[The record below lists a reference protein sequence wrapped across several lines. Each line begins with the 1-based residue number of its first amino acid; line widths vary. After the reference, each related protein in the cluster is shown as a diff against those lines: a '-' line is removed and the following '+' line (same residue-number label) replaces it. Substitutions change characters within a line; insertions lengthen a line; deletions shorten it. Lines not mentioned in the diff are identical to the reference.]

1 MAAGRGNWF
10 DVANV
15 IFLFVFALLMLF
27 PFYHVFALSTSSGPG
42 LATGAS
48 NYMPVGFNIDAY
60 RMVVQNPELLGAYF
74 NSVRYA
80 AIGTAIFILATSL
93 AAYPLT
99 IRGFWLNKPA
109 TLLYVVT
116 LFLSASLI
124 PTYLLYRT
132 LGLLDTI
139 WVMVLPGAVTVF
151 GVIVFRTNFQTLGS
165 ELREAAYMDGAGDF
179 RVLFR
184 IVLPLSKPVIATMA
198 LFRIVEIW
206 NDFGTPFI
214 YIRDERLQPL
224 TILLRRLLVTLEITD
239 VSRDRSLQD
248 LLLEVERDPVP
259 IQAFRAA
266 SIIVT
271 TLPILLVYPFI
282 QRYFV
287 KGLLIGALKQ

>member
-1 MAAGRGNWF
+1 MTARHNWF
-10 DVANV
+10 DVLNV
-15 IFLFVFALLMLF
+15 IFLFAFALLMLF

-42 LATGAS
+42 LATGNA
-48 NYMPVGFNIDAY
+48 NYIPVGFNIDAY
-60 RMVVQNPELLGAYF
+60 RMVVQNPELLGAYY
-74 NSVRYA
+74 NSIRYA
-80 AIGTAIFILATSL
+80 AVGTLIYILATSL
-93 AAYPLT
+93 VAYPLT

-109 TLLYVVT
+109 TMVYILT
-116 LFLSASLI
+116 MFISGGLI

-132 LGLLDTI
+132 LGLLNTI

-151 GVIVFRTNFQTLGS
+151 GVILFRTNFRLLGS

-184 IVLPLSKPVIATMA
+184 IVMPLSKPVIATLA

-206 NDFGTPFI
+206 NDFRTPFI
-214 YIRDERLQPL
+214 FLDDERLQPL
-224 TILLRRLLVTLEITD
+224 TILLRRMLITLEITD
-239 VSRDRSLQD
+239 ISRDRSLQD

-266 SIIVT
+266 TIMVT
-271 TLPILLVYPFI
+271 TLPIMLVYPFI

-287 KGLLIGALKQ
+287 KGILIGSLKQ

>member
-1 MAAGRGNWF
+1 MTARHNWF
-10 DVANV
+10 DVLNV
-15 IFLFVFALLMLF
+15 IFLFAFALLMLF

-42 LATGAS
+42 LATGNA
-48 NYMPVGFNIDAY
+48 NYIPVGFNIDAY
-60 RMVVQNPELLGAYF
+60 RMVVQNPELLGAYY
-74 NSVRYA
+74 NSIRYA
-80 AIGTAIFILATSL
+80 AVGTLIYILATSL
-93 AAYPLT
+93 VAYPLT

-109 TLLYVVT
+109 TMVYILT
-116 LFLSASLI
+116 MFISGGLI

-132 LGLLDTI
+132 LGLLNTI

-151 GVIVFRTNFQTLGS
+151 GVILFRTNFRLLGS

-184 IVLPLSKPVIATMA
+184 IVMPLSKPVIATLA

-206 NDFGTPFI
+206 NDFRTPFI
-214 YIRDERLQPL
+214 FLDDERLQPL
-224 TILLRRLLVTLEITD
+224 TILLRRMLITLEITD
-239 VSRDRSLQD
+239 ISRDRSLQD

-266 SIIVT
+266 TIMVT
-271 TLPILLVYPFI
+271 TLPIMLIYPFI

-287 KGLLIGALKQ
+287 KGILIGSLKQ

>member
-1 MAAGRGNWF
+1 MTGKANWF
-10 DVANV
+10 DVLNV
-15 IFLFVFALLMLF
+15 ILLFAFTLLMLF

-42 LATGAS
+42 LASGHA
-48 NYMPVGFNIDAY
+48 NYIPVGFNLDAY
-60 RMVVQNPELLGAYF
+60 RMVVEHHELLISYY

-80 AIGTAIFILATSL
+80 ALGTVIYLLATSL
-93 AAYPLT
+93 VAYPLS
-99 IRGFWLNKPA
+99 IRGFWLNTPA
-109 TLLYVVT
+109 TVLYVLTMFVT
-116 LFLSASLI
+116 GGLI

-151 GVIVFRTNFQTLGS
+151 GVIVFRTQFRSVSN

-184 IVLPLSKPVIATMA
+184 VVLPLSKPILATFA
-198 LFRIVEIW
+198 LFRIVAIW
-206 NDFGTPFI
+206 NDFFTPFI
-214 YIRDERLQPL
+214 YMNDDRLQPL
-224 TILLRRLLVTLEITD
+224 TVLMRRLLITLEITD

-266 SIIVT
+266 SIIVMV
-271 TLPILLVYPFI
+271 LPIMCIYPFI

-287 KGLLIGALKQ
+287 KGIMIGSLKQ

>member
-1 MAAGRGNWF
+1 MTARNNWF
-10 DVANV
+10 DVLNV
-15 IFLFVFALLMLF
+15 IFLFAFALLMLF

-42 LATGAS
+42 LATGNA
-48 NYMPVGFNIDAY
+48 NYIPVGFNIDAY
-60 RMVVQNPELLGAYF
+60 RMVVQNPELLGAYY
-74 NSVRYA
+74 NSIRYA
-80 AIGTAIFILATSL
+80 AVGTLIYILATSL
-93 AAYPLT
+93 VAYPLT

-109 TLLYVVT
+109 TMVYILT
-116 LFLSASLI
+116 MFISGGLI

-132 LGLLDTI
+132 LGLLNTI

-151 GVIVFRTNFQTLGS
+151 GVILFRTNFRLLGS

-184 IVLPLSKPVIATMA
+184 IVMPLSKPVIATLA

-206 NDFGTPFI
+206 NDFRTPFI
-214 YIRDERLQPL
+214 FLDDERLQPL
-224 TILLRRLLVTLEITD
+224 TILLRRMLITLEITD
-239 VSRDRSLQD
+239 ISRDRSLQD

-266 SIIVT
+266 TIMVT
-271 TLPILLVYPFI
+271 TLPIMLVYPFI

-287 KGLLIGALKQ
+287 KGILIGSLKQ

>member
-1 MAAGRGNWF
+1 MIVARNNWF
-10 DVANV
+10 DVLNIV
-15 IFLFVFALLMLF
+15 FLFVFTLLMLF

-42 LATGAS
+42 IAS
-48 NYMPVGFNIDAY
+48 GNANYIPVGFNIHAY
-60 RMVVQNPELLGAYF
+60 RMVVENPELLRTYY

-80 AIGTAIFILATSL
+80 VLGTLIYLLATSL
-93 AAYPLT
+93 VAYPLT
-99 IRGFWLNKPA
+99 IRGFWLNKPV
-109 TLLYVVT
+109 TMVYVLTMFV
-116 LFLSASLI
+116 SGGLI
-124 PTYLLYRT
+124 PTYLLYRA

-151 GVIVFRTNFQTLGS
+151 GVILFRTNFRELGD
-165 ELREAAYMDGAGDF
+165 ELREAAYIDGAGDF

-184 IVLPLSKPVIATMA
+184 IVLPLSKPVIATLA

-206 NDFGTPFI
+206 NDFYTPFVFMN
-214 YIRDERLQPL
+214 DERLMPL
-224 TILLRRLLVTLEITD
+224 TVLMRRLLITLEITD

-266 SIIVT
+266 SIIVMV
-271 TLPILLVYPFI
+271 LPIMCVYPFI

-287 KGLLIGALKQ
+287 KGMMIGSLKQ

>member
-1 MAAGRGNWF
+1 MTARHNWF
-10 DVANV
+10 DVLNV
-15 IFLFVFALLMLF
+15 IFLFAFALLMLF

-42 LATGAS
+42 LATGNA
-48 NYMPVGFNIDAY
+48 NYIPVGFNIDAY
-60 RMVVQNPELLGAYF
+60 RMVVQNPELLGAYY
-74 NSVRYA
+74 NSIRYA
-80 AIGTAIFILATSL
+80 AVGTLIYILATSL
-93 AAYPLT
+93 VAYPLT

-109 TLLYVVT
+109 TLVYILTMFV
-116 LFLSASLI
+116 SGGLI

-132 LGLLDTI
+132 LGLLNTI

-151 GVIVFRTNFQTLGS
+151 GIILFRTNFRLLGS

-184 IVLPLSKPVIATMA
+184 IVMPLSKPVIATLA

-206 NDFGTPFI
+206 NDFRTPFI
-214 YIRDERLQPL
+214 FLDDERLQPL
-224 TILLRRLLVTLEITD
+224 TILLRRMLITLEITD
-239 VSRDRSLQD
+239 ISRDRSLQD

-266 SIIVT
+266 TIMVT
-271 TLPILLVYPFI
+271 TLPIMLVYPFI

-287 KGLLIGALKQ
+287 KGILVGSLKQ

>member
-1 MAAGRGNWF
+1 MTARNNWF
-10 DVANV
+10 DVLNV
-15 IFLFVFALLMLF
+15 IFLFAFALLMLF

-42 LATGAS
+42 LATGNA
-48 NYMPVGFNIDAY
+48 NYIPVGFNIDAY
-60 RMVVQNPELLGAYF
+60 RMVVQNPELLGAYY
-74 NSVRYA
+74 NSIRYA
-80 AIGTAIFILATSL
+80 AVGTLIYILATSL
-93 AAYPLT
+93 VAYPLT

-109 TLLYVVT
+109 TLVYILT
-116 LFLSASLI
+116 MFISGGLI

-132 LGLLDTI
+132 LGLLNTI

-151 GVIVFRTNFQTLGS
+151 GVILFRTNFRLLGS

-184 IVLPLSKPVIATMA
+184 IVMPLSKPVIATLA

-206 NDFGTPFI
+206 NDFRTPFI
-214 YIRDERLQPL
+214 FLDDERLQPL
-224 TILLRRLLVTLEITD
+224 TILLRRMLITLEITD
-239 VSRDRSLQD
+239 ISRDRSLQD

-266 SIIVT
+266 TIMVT
-271 TLPILLVYPFI
+271 TLPIMLVYPFI

-287 KGLLIGALKQ
+287 KGILIGSLKQ

>member
-1 MAAGRGNWF
+1 MTARHNWF
-10 DVANV
+10 DVLNV
-15 IFLFVFALLMLF
+15 IFLFAFALLMLF

-42 LATGAS
+42 LATGNA
-48 NYMPVGFNIDAY
+48 NYIPVGFNIDAY
-60 RMVVQNPELLGAYF
+60 RMVVQNPELLGAYY
-74 NSVRYA
+74 NSIRYA
-80 AIGTAIFILATSL
+80 AVGTLIYILATSL
-93 AAYPLT
+93 VAYPLT

-109 TLLYVVT
+109 TMIYILT
-116 LFLSASLI
+116 MFISGGLI

-132 LGLLDTI
+132 LGLLNTI

-151 GVIVFRTNFQTLGS
+151 GVILFRTNFRLLGS

-184 IVLPLSKPVIATMA
+184 IVMPLSKPVIATLA

-206 NDFGTPFI
+206 NDFRTPFI
-214 YIRDERLQPL
+214 FLDDERLQPL
-224 TILLRRLLVTLEITD
+224 TILLRRMLITLEITD
-239 VSRDRSLQD
+239 ISRDRSLQD

-266 SIIVT
+266 TIMVT
-271 TLPILLVYPFI
+271 TLPIMLVYPFI

-287 KGLLIGALKQ
+287 KGILIGSLKQ

>member
-1 MAAGRGNWF
+1 MTARNNWF
-10 DVANV
+10 DVLNV
-15 IFLFVFALLMLF
+15 IFLFAFALLMLF

-42 LATGAS
+42 LATGNA
-48 NYMPVGFNIDAY
+48 NYIPVGFNIDAY
-60 RMVVQNPELLGAYF
+60 RMVVQNPELLGAYY
-74 NSVRYA
+74 NSIRYA
-80 AIGTAIFILATSL
+80 AVGTLIYILATSL
-93 AAYPLT
+93 VAYPLT

-109 TLLYVVT
+109 TLVYILT
-116 LFLSASLI
+116 MFISGGLI

-132 LGLLDTI
+132 LGLLNTI

-151 GVIVFRTNFQTLGS
+151 GVILFRTNFRLLGS

-184 IVLPLSKPVIATMA
+184 IVMPLSKPVIATLS

-206 NDFGTPFI
+206 NDFRTPFI
-214 YIRDERLQPL
+214 FLDDERLQPL
-224 TILLRRLLVTLEITD
+224 TILLRRMLITLEITD
-239 VSRDRSLQD
+239 ISRDRSLQD

-266 SIIVT
+266 TIMVT
-271 TLPILLVYPFI
+271 TLPIMLVYPFI

-287 KGLLIGALKQ
+287 KGILIGSLKQ

>member
-1 MAAGRGNWF
+1 MTARHNWF
-10 DVANV
+10 DVLNV
-15 IFLFVFALLMLF
+15 IFLFAFALLMLF

-42 LATGAS
+42 LATGNA
-48 NYMPVGFNIDAY
+48 NYIPVGFNIDAY
-60 RMVVQNPELLGAYF
+60 RMVVQNPELLGAYY
-74 NSVRYA
+74 NSIRYA
-80 AIGTAIFILATSL
+80 AVGTLIYLLATSL
-93 AAYPLT
+93 VAYPLT

-109 TLLYVVT
+109 TLVYILT
-116 LFLSASLI
+116 MFISGGLI

-132 LGLLDTI
+132 LGLLNTI

-151 GVIVFRTNFQTLGS
+151 GIILFRTNFRLLGS

-184 IVLPLSKPVIATMA
+184 IVMPLSKPVIATLA

-206 NDFGTPFI
+206 NDFRTPFI
-214 YIRDERLQPL
+214 FLDDERLQPL
-224 TILLRRLLVTLEITD
+224 TILLRRMLITLEITD
-239 VSRDRSLQD
+239 IARDRSLQD

-266 SIIVT
+266 TIMVT
-271 TLPILLVYPFI
+271 TLPIMLVYPFI

-287 KGLLIGALKQ
+287 KGILVGSLKQ